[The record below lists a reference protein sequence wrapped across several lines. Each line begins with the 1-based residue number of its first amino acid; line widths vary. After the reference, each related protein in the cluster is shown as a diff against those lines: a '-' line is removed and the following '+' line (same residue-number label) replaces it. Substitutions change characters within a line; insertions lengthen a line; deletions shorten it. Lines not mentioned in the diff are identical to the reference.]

1 MKSRRLVVRV
11 GVALA
16 VALLFALARPYVF
29 LLARNSA
36 SDAPSS
42 VMEPAAGSVAINELV
57 ATNRTGLKDEDGAT
71 SDWIELYNSSARP
84 VSLAGWSLTDAR
96 YQPRMW
102 VFPDI
107 TLEARSYL
115 VVFASG
121 KNRRPTDMV
130 APLHTNFKLGA
141 EGEHLALYNAS
152 EPPQMIDGFSP
163 RFPKLPA
170 DVSLGRS
177 GRAGEWRFFSQPTP
191 GEANDEV
198 ATIQLQSELRL
209 AITAPKQGEVV
220 SGLVK
225 VKGYSDTRAFQ
236 KWQLDLLLDADPA
249 QAVYL
254 THGTISA
261 PVRTELYKLDTT
273 RFPDGEHALRLRAVR
288 SDGNYDEY
296 TLMFTIANSTTR

>member
-1 MKSRRLVVRV
+1 MKSRRLIVRI

-16 VALLFALARPYVF
+16 IALLFALARPHVY
-29 LLARNSA
+29 LLAGNSPT
-36 SDAPSS
+36 DAPSS
-42 VMEPAAGSVAINELV
+42 VIEPAAGSVVINELV

-71 SDWIELYNSSARP
+71 SDWIELYNSSASP
-84 VSLAGWSLTDAR
+84 VNLAGWSLTDAR
-96 YQPRMW
+96 YQPRRW

-191 GEANDEV
+191 GEANDEI

-209 AITAPKQGEVV
+209 AITAPRQGEVV

-236 KWQLDLLLDADPA
+236 KWQLDLLLDADSA
-249 QAVYL
+249 QAVRRRPCP
-254 THGTISA
+254 A
-261 PVRTELYKLDTT
+261 
-273 RFPDGEHALRLRAVR
+273 
-288 SDGNYDEY
+288 
-296 TLMFTIANSTTR
+296 STGCAQ

>member
-1 MKSRRLVVRV
+1 MKGWRLVVHLC
-11 GVALA
+11 VALA
-16 VALLFALARPYVF
+16 IALVLALARPHLDLF
-29 LLARNSA
+29 AGNDRSA
-36 SDAPSS
+36 TFSS
-42 VMEPAAGSVAINELV
+42 AVQPATGSVVINELV

-71 SDWIELYNSSARP
+71 SDWIELYNSSTRP
-84 VSLAGWSLTDAR
+84 VNLAGWSLTDAR

-107 TLEARSYL
+107 TLAARSYL
-115 VVFASG
+115 IVFASG
-121 KNRRPTDMV
+121 KNRRPTDTV

-163 RFPKLPA
+163 RYPKLPA

-177 GRAGEWRFFSQPTP
+177 GRAGEWRYFSQPTP

-209 AITAPKQGEVV
+209 AITAPRQGDVV

-225 VKGYSDTRAFQ
+225 VKGYSDTRAFS
-236 KWQLDLLLDADPA
+236 KWQLDLLLEGDPA

-254 THGTISA
+254 THSTIAA

-273 RFPDGEHALRLRAVR
+273 RFPDGDHALRLRAVR

-296 TLMFTIANSTTR
+296 TSMFTIANSATR